1 MNLIMTLQASSASS
15 LFQMLPILLMF
26 VIIYFFFIRPTANK
40 QKAQS
45 LFVDNIKKGD
55 EVVTTSGLIG
65 KIDAVKGDEISLQ
78 VDSKTYL
85 RFTKGAVSKE
95 LTEEFHKV
103 KTT

>member
-1 MNLIMTLQASSASS
+1 MTLQASSASS